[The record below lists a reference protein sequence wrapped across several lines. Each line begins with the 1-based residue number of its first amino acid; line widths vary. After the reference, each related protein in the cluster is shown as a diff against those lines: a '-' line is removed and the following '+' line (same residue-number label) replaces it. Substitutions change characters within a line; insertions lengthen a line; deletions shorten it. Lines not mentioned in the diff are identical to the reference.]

1 MPDSFYRASIVDLLR
16 MDPRSR
22 PAGMTKERMD
32 PRYPLS
38 GMTNERDEFV
48 RQTCGYDDQGL
59 VGYNDE
65 EKKICP
71 VPSLMHMMEVYAF
84 NE

>member
-1 MPDSFYRASIVDLLR
+1 
-16 MDPRSR
+16 
-22 PAGMTKERMD
+22 MD